1 MTDPIETAVDATL
14 NVAAELARVTAE
26 LATLKAGVEQLSN
39 PQAVRVNIYRGT
51 IAKPWPEPHEVGGE
65 LVARA
70 EALEKEVERLKAII
84 ADQSRD
90 EQGRVS
96 MPLAAHDKIDAAR
109 RERDEATA
117 RAEAAQKEIAALR
130 AVLEALCVYAEWA
143 RRRVGVAMNTP
154 NSGALDAALNA
165 LAAPNLGADWVP
177 RSELEYQQQYT
188 KEQLEAHD
196 MQWHKF
202 TALGEEKHR
211 AQLRRVAE
219 AVRSHCFAVWQS
231 EDDQIEAID
240 LDAVIAEACK

>member
-117 RAEAAQKEIAALR
+117 RERAAIEARALAMR
-130 AVLEALCVYAEWA
+130 EEALAERA
-143 RRRVGVAMNTP
+143 RVEFPRPSCPCGAPLCSRTPGARCLECATAKRRQ
-154 NSGALDAALNA
+154 DAAA
-165 LAAPNLGADWVP
+165 KRQAKAA
-177 RSELEYQQQYT
+177 E
-188 KEQLEAHD
+188 
-196 MQWHKF
+196 
-202 TALGEEKHR
+202 
-211 AQLRRVAE
+211 RRVARE
-219 AVRSHCFAVWQS
+219 ATEREQRRALYFERVGRAP
-231 EDDQIEAID
+231 
-240 LDAVIAEACK
+240 